1 MQVKPKPTNVGGE
14 MKQNRF
20 NAKAKFLSLAAI
32 GAISIA
38 TLVPIQSASAANEI
52 RFMSWAWQDTHIA
65 VLKNIVAQ
73 WNKANPSTPAKLE
86 LVDEEGLYTQL
97 STGFLAGTAPDVI
110 DTEAA
115 AALQY
120 ARSGYLYN
128 LAPDLR
134 YLQKEI
140 NPGVWTT
147 ASYKAKLFGA
157 PWMIEQYMV
166 VANVDLFKK
175 LGVAVPKQTDTFTW
189 DDLRALAKKVTTADM
204 PGIGVGL
211 GSAAKLT
218 MVMGPTVG
226 AKYFTGVT
234 TGAKA
239 RLIQGA
245 PELEIV
251 KTINDMIQVDKSLSS
266 KYVSTSPQSDFQ
278 SGKLPLMFTKNS
290 LANTLDTGPKV
301 NYAYLPMVSGSGGA
315 KQAPTAGIYAVSAQS
330 KQIKNSVKF
339 LKFLM
344 DGQNLA
350 QTNIAVGGSIPGT
363 TSGQNAIKAL
373 KTDSNWQFIMS
384 QGLNLTTAPFLFV
397 PQWESWKG
405 SFQNPQ
411 AKLLYTGKITLD
423 GYKKAITDGWNGL
436 R

>member
-1 MQVKPKPTNVGGE
+1 
-14 MKQNRF
+14 MKQSRF
-20 NAKAKFLSLAAI
+20 NTKAKLLSLVAI
-32 GAISIA
+32 GAVSIA
-38 TLVPIQSASAANEI
+38 TIMPMQSASAAGEI

-73 WNKANPSTPAKLE
+73 WNKTNPSIPVKLE
-86 LVDEEGLYTQL
+86 LVDEDGLYTQL

-120 ARSGYLYN
+120 AKSGYLYN
-128 LAPDLR
+128 LAPDMR
-134 YLQKEI
+134 SIQKEI

-157 PWMIEQYMV
+157 PWMVEQYMV
-166 VANVDLFKK
+166 VANLDLFKK
-175 LGVAVPKQTDTFTW
+175 LGVAVPKQTDTVTW

-266 KYVSTSPQSDFQ
+266 RYVSSNPQTDFLA
-278 SGKLPLMFTKNS
+278 GKLPLWFTKNS
-290 LANTLDTGPKV
+290 LANTIDLQSDIK
-301 NYAYLPMVSGSGGA
+301 YQYLPMISGSGGA
-315 KQAPTAGIYAVSAQS
+315 KQSPTAGIYAVSAQS

-339 LKFLM
+339 VKFLM
-344 DGQNLA
+344 EAQNLA

-363 TSGQNAIKAL
+363 SSGQAAVKAL
-373 KTDSNWQFIMS
+373 KKDANWQFIMS
-384 QGLNLTTAPFLFV
+384 QGANLTTSPFLFV
-397 PQWESWKG
+397 PQWDSWKG

-423 GYKKAITDGWNGL
+423 EYKKAVTNGWNGL

>member
-1 MQVKPKPTNVGGE
+1 MFYKPTKVGGE
-14 MKQNRF
+14 MKQSRF
-20 NAKAKFLSLAAI
+20 NTKAKLLSLVAI
-32 GAISIA
+32 GAVSIA
-38 TLVPIQSASAANEI
+38 TLMPVQSASAAVEI

-65 VLKNIVAQ
+65 VLKNLVAQ
-73 WNKANPSTPAKLE
+73 WNKANPTIPVKLE
-86 LVDEEGLYTQL
+86 LVDEDGLYTQL

-120 ARSGYLYN
+120 ARSGYLHN
-128 LAPDLR
+128 LTSDMR
-134 YLQKEI
+134 SLQKEI

-157 PWMIEQYMV
+157 PWMVEQYMV
-166 VANVDLFKK
+166 VANLDLFKK
-175 LGVAVPKQTDTFTW
+175 LGVAVPKQTDTVTW

-226 AKYFTGVT
+226 AKYFTGFT
-234 TGAKA
+234 TSAKA

-266 KYVSTSPQSDFQ
+266 RYVSSNPQTDFLA
-278 SGKLPLMFTKNS
+278 GKLPLWFTKNS
-290 LANTLDTGPKV
+290 LANTIDLQSNIK
-301 NYAYLPMVSGSGGA
+301 YQYLPMISGSGGA
-315 KQAPTAGIYAVSAQS
+315 KQSPTAGIYAVSAQS
-330 KQIKNSVKF
+330 KQIKSSVKF
-339 LKFLM
+339 VKFLM
-344 DGQNLA
+344 EDQSLA

-363 TSGQNAIKAL
+363 TSGQAAVKAIKKDA
-373 KTDSNWQFIMS
+373 NWQFIMS
-384 QGLNLTTAPFLFV
+384 QGANLTTSPFLFV
-397 PQWESWKG
+397 PQWDSWKG

-423 GYKKAITDGWNGL
+423 EYKKAVANGWNGL

>member
-1 MQVKPKPTNVGGE
+1 MIYKPTNVGGE
-14 MKQNRF
+14 MKQSRF
-20 NAKAKFLSLAAI
+20 NAKAKLLSLAAI

-38 TLVPIQSASAANEI
+38 TLVPVQSASAAQEL
-52 RFMSWAWQDTHIA
+52 RFMSWAWQEPHIA
-65 VLKNIVAQ
+65 VLKNLVAQ
-73 WNKANPSTPAKLE
+73 WNKANPSIPVKLE
-86 LVDEEGLYTQL
+86 LVDEDGLYTQL

-120 ARSGYLYN
+120 AKSGYLYN

-134 YLQKEI
+134 YLQKEV
-140 NPGVWTT
+140 NPGIWTT

-157 PWMIEQYMV
+157 PWMIEQYIP

-175 LGVAVPKQTDTFTW
+175 LGVAVPKPTDTLTW

-204 PGIGVGL
+204 SGIGVGL

-239 RLIQGA
+239 RLIQGDA
-245 PELEIV
+245 ELQIV
-251 KTINDMIQVDKSLSS
+251 KTINDMIQVDKSMSS
-266 KYVSTSPQSDFQ
+266 KYVSTNPQTDFLN
-278 SGKLPLMFTKNS
+278 GKLPIWFTKNS
-290 LANTLDTGPKV
+290 LANTIDLQSDIK
-301 NYAYLPMVSGSGGA
+301 YQYLPMISGSGGA
-315 KQAPTAGIYAVSAQS
+315 AQAPTAGIYAVSAQS
-330 KQIKNSVKF
+330 KQTKNSVKF
-339 LKFLM
+339 VKFLM
-344 DGQNLA
+344 EAQNLA

-363 TSGQNAIKAL
+363 ASGQAAVKAL
-373 KTDSNWQFIMS
+373 KKDANWQFIMS
-384 QGLNLTTAPFLFV
+384 QGANLTTAPFLFV

-411 AKLLYTGKITLD
+411 AKLLYTGKITLSE
-423 GYKKAITDGWNGL
+423 YKKAITDGWNGL